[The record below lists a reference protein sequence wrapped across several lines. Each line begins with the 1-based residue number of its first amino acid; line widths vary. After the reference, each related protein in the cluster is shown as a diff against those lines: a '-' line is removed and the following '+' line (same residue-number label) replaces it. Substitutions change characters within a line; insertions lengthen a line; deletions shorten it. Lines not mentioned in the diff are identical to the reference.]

1 MNDTIRSADGTELF
15 VQNWLPA
22 ETPVATLAIVHG
34 LGEYSDRYR
43 HVAQFFVE
51 KQFAV
56 YALDLRGHGR
66 SGGQRGHIDRFGQY
80 LEDVSA
86 LLAYAR
92 KTTPTEKTF
101 LLGHSMGGA
110 IVLAFALENPSAV
123 DGVIAS
129 GPGLRT
135 RMKVPGWK
143 VTLGKV
149 MSNVMPKMSIPNGI
163 DPAGLN
169 HDAANVQ
176 AYISD
181 PLVHDKVSA
190 RWYTE
195 FTAAGER
202 ILTDAPKLAVPVL
215 AMHGADDPIVDPSGT
230 RDFVANAGIADK
242 KFIEY
247 PAFFHEILNEP
258 EKEKVLNDIWQW
270 LNERIAVSGQ

>member
-1 MNDTIRSADGTELF
+1 MNTTIRSADSTELF
-15 VQNWLPA
+15 VQSWLPA
-22 ETPVATLAIVHG
+22 ETPIATLAIVHG
-34 LGEYSDRYR
+34 LGEYSDRYE
-43 HVAQFFVE
+43 HVAQYFVAR
-51 KQFAV
+51 KFAV

-66 SGGQRGHIDRFGQY
+66 SGGQRGHIDTFRQY
-80 LEDVSA
+80 LDDVSA
-86 LLAYAR
+86 LLDYAR

-110 IVLAFALENPSAV
+110 IVLTFALKYPDAV

-143 VTLGKV
+143 VTLGNV
-149 MSNVMPKMSIPNGI
+149 MSNIMPKLSIPNGI

-176 AYISD
+176 AYIAD

-195 FTAAGER
+195 FTAAGQQA
-202 ILTDAPKLAVPVL
+202 LANAPTLAVPVL
-215 AMHGADDPIVDPSGT
+215 ALHGADDPIVDPSST
-230 RDFVANAGIADK
+230 RDFVANAGIVDK

-247 PAFFHEILNEP
+247 PGFFHEILNEP
-258 EKEKVLNDIWQW
+258 EKEKVLNDIWDW
-270 LNERIAVSGQ
+270 LQPRIE

>member
-169 HDAANVQ
+169 HDTANVQ
-176 AYISD
+176 AYIAD

-202 ILTDAPKLAVPVL
+202 ILADAPKLAVPVL

-247 PAFFHEILNEP
+247 PGFFHEILNEP
-258 EKEKVLNDIWQW
+258 EKEKVLNDIWEW
-270 LNERIAVSGQ
+270 LNERIANDE

>member
-1 MNDTIRSADGTELF
+1 MANHQTETIRSADGTELQ
-15 VQNWLPA
+15 VQLWLPT
-22 ETPVATLAIVHG
+22 EPRATLMIVHG
-34 LGEYSDRYR
+34 LGEYGDRYR
-43 HVAQFFVE
+43 HVAEFFAE
-51 KQFAV
+51 RQLAV
-56 YALDLRGHGR
+56 HAVDLRGHGR
-66 SGGQRGHIDRFGQY
+66 SDGQRGHIDRFQQY

-86 LLAYAR
+86 LLDFAHQ
-92 KTTPTEKTF
+92 TTPTEKTF

-110 IVLAFALENPSAV
+110 IVLAFALENPAAI

-143 VTLGKV
+143 VTLGNV
-149 MSNVMPKMSIPNGI
+149 MSNLMPKLSIPNGI

-169 HDAANVQ
+169 HDTENVQ

-195 FTAAGER
+195 FTAAGQW
-202 ILTDAPKLAVPVL
+202 ILDNADALAVPVL
-215 AMHGADDPIVDPSGT
+215 GMHGADDPIVDPSGT
-230 RDFVANAGIADK
+230 RDFVSRVRLEDK

-247 PAFFHEILNEP
+247 PGFLHEILNEP
-258 EKEKVLNDIWQW
+258 EKEKVLNDIWAW
-270 LNERIAVSGQ
+270 LQPRVE